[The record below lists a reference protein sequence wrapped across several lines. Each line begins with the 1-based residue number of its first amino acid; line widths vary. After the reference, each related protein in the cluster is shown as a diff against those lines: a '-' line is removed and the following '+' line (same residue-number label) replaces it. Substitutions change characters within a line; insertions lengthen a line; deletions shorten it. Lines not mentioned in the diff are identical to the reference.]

1 MAGHSKFF
9 VVIIIIRRKSHLSGE
24 YFFMKLNLDYNI
36 LPGQNRFFLDYI
48 SDKGEASNFFSHRP
62 CDVQAALKKGHKSHR
77 RSEISKIITDYNIF
91 LNSPEQAIEN
101 AKKLSG
107 EKVFTVITGQ
117 QAGFLGGPLYT
128 AYKIAT
134 AINASEKLNRDFPD
148 FHFVPLFWLASE
160 DHDFEEI
167 NHVNFI
173 KDGETG
179 KIKFDW
185 HDKGRSVYDIPLSE
199 KIFDVT
205 GTYFQSLPLS
215 PHRESIKNLFLPSQD
230 KKYSTWTAKFWSK
243 LFGRYGLVVIEPQL
257 LRPAAGELF
266 TKFLKSHLEVNKIL
280 ENTNSELCKCGYTP
294 AIESGNI
301 GLFVYDENF
310 NRIKV
315 KNPEFYI
322 KTAEPERFSP
332 DALLRPIVADY
343 LLPNIASIVGSGELC
358 YQGQIKNIYEYFNID
373 QAVIIPRQSY
383 TFVSNKDRDCM
394 KKYNISPDEIFKG
407 NLEDF
412 FEKLK
417 PKEETA
423 LFTEVKEKVKIE
435 IEKLSSHLNKI
446 EPNLVKTNEQT
457 LNTTLNA
464 LNKLEDKTIK
474 AVLSRQGYLRK
485 HLRELGNSLMPLGK
499 LQERVFP
506 VTHFLNYYGIDHFIE
521 MLLNNKDVMNFTH
534 MFIGEE

>member
-1 MAGHSKFF
+1 
-9 VVIIIIRRKSHLSGE
+9 
-24 YFFMKLNLDYNI
+24 MKLNLDYNI
-36 LPGQNRFFLDYI
+36 LPGQSRFFLDYI
-48 SDKGEASNFFSHRP
+48 SGKGEASKFFSYQS
-62 CDVQAALKKGHKSHR
+62 CDVQTALKRGHKSHR
-77 RSEISKIITDYNIF
+77 RSEISKTITDYNLF
-91 LNSPEQAIEN
+91 LNSPQQAIEN
-101 AKKLSG
+101 ARRMSD

-134 AINASEKLNRDFPD
+134 AINISEKFNRDFPD

-185 HDKGRSVYDIPLSE
+185 HNKGRSVYDIPLSE
-199 KIFDVT
+199 EIFDVT
-205 GTYFQSLPLS
+205 ETYFQSLPLS
-215 PHRESIKNLFLPSQD
+215 PHREMIKNLFLPSHD

-243 LFGRYGLVVIEPQL
+243 LFGRYGLVVIEPQI
-257 LRPAAGELF
+257 LRHAAGELF
-266 TKFLKSHLEVNKIL
+266 TKILKSHLEVNKIL
-280 ENTNSELCKCGYTP
+280 ETANSELYSCGYSP
-294 AIESGNI
+294 AIDSGNI
-301 GLFVYDENF
+301 GLFTYDEHF

-322 KTAEPERFSP
+322 KAAEGEKFSP

-343 LLPNIASIVGSGELC
+343 LLPNIASIVGSGELS
-358 YQGQIKNIYEYFNID
+358 YQGQIKHIYEYFNID

-383 TFVSNKDRDCM
+383 TFVSDKDLDCM
-394 KKYNISPDEIFKG
+394 KKYNINPDEIFRV
-407 NLEDF
+407 NLEYF

-417 PKEETA
+417 PEQETS
-423 LFTEVKEKVKIE
+423 LFSGVKEKIKTE
-435 IEKLSSHLNKI
+435 IEKLSSHLNQI

-474 AVLSRQGYLRK
+474 AVLSRQGYSRK
-485 HLRELGNSLMPLGK
+485 HLRELGNSLFPFGK

-506 VTHFLNYYGIDHFIE
+506 VTHFLNYYGIENFIE
-521 MLLNNKDVMNFTH
+521 ILLNNKDVMNFTH
-534 MFIGEE
+534 MFICEG

>member
-1 MAGHSKFF
+1 
-9 VVIIIIRRKSHLSGE
+9 
-24 YFFMKLNLDYNI
+24 MKLNLNYHI

-48 SDKGEASNFFSHRP
+48 SGKGEASKFFSYSP
-62 CDVQAALKKGHKSHR
+62 CDVQAALKRGHKSHR
-77 RSEISKIITDYNIF
+77 RSEISKIITDYNIS
-91 LNSPEQAIEN
+91 LNSPEEAIEN
-101 AKKLSG
+101 AKKLSD

-117 QAGFLGGPLYT
+117 QAGFMGGPLYT

-134 AINASEKLNRDFPD
+134 AINVSEKFNRDFPD

-173 KDGETG
+173 KDGEIG

-199 KIFDVT
+199 KIFDLT
-205 GTYFQSLPLS
+205 GTYFQYLPLS
-215 PHRESIKNLFLPSQD
+215 PHREEIKSLFLPSQD
-230 KKYSTWTAKFWSK
+230 KKYSTWIAKFWSK
-243 LFGRYGLVVIEPQL
+243 LFGRYGLVVIEPKS

-266 TKFLKSHLEVNKIL
+266 SRILKSHFEVNKIL
-280 ENTNSELCKCGYTP
+280 KNTNSELCRCGYTP

-301 GLFVYDENF
+301 GLFTYDENF
-310 NRIKV
+310 NRIK
-315 KNPEFYI
+315 KPEFYI
-322 KTAEPERFSP
+322 KAPDPEKFSP
-332 DALLRPIVADY
+332 DALLRPVVADY
-343 LLPNIASIVGSGELC
+343 LLPSIASIVGSGELC

-383 TFVSNKDRDCM
+383 TFVSDKDRDCM
-394 KKYNISPDEIFKG
+394 KKYNIIPEEIFRG
-407 NLEDF
+407 NFDDF
-412 FEKLK
+412 FERLR
-417 PKEETA
+417 PEEETV
-423 LFTEVKEKVKIE
+423 LFAKVKKKVKIE
-435 IEKLSSHLNKI
+435 IEKLSSHLSKI
-446 EPNLVKTNEQT
+446 EPNLVKTNKQT

-485 HLRELGNSLMPLGK
+485 HLRELGNSIFPFGK

-506 VTHFLNYYGIDHFIE
+506 VTHFLNYYGIENFIE
-521 MLLNNKDVMNFTH
+521 ILLNNKDIINFTH
-534 MFIGEE
+534 CFISE